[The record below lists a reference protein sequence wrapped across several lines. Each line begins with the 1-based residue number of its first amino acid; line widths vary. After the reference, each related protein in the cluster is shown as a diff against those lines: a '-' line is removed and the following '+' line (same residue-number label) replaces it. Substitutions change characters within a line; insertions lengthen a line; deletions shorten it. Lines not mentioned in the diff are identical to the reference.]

1 MTRPLSLIPVL
12 FAPALFL
19 AASFAAAPAT
29 AGGPA
34 ERAVTQCRAELLSR
48 FPEGS
53 IRSYRLAEV
62 AGTSRGT
69 RLTFRVT
76 ADRRYRFD
84 CNTDAD
90 GSIEV
95 AALNPPRSGE
105 AQLAAGQR

>member
-1 MTRPLSLIPVL
+1 MTRPLSLIPAL

-19 AASFAAAPAT
+19 AASFSATPAV

-34 ERAVTQCRAELLSR
+34 ERAVNECRADLLSR

-62 AGTSRGT
+62 EGNSRGT

-76 ADRRYRFD
+76 ADRRYRFE
-84 CNTDAD
+84 CRTD
-90 GSIEV
+90 GSGQIEV
-95 AALNPPRSGE
+95 AALDPPRSGE
-105 AQLAAGQR
+105 PQLAAGQR

>member
-12 FAPALFL
+12 FAPALLL
-19 AASFAAAPAT
+19 AASFATPAV

-34 ERAVTQCRAELLSR
+34 ERAVSECRAELLSR

-53 IRSYRLAEV
+53 IRAYRLAEV
-62 AGTSRGT
+62 KGNSRGT
-69 RLTFRVT
+69 RLTFRIT
-76 ADRRYRFD
+76 ADRRYRFE
-84 CNTDAD
+84 CNTNAD

-95 AALNPPRSGE
+95 AALNPPRSGD